1 MKKAWPKYTWRRI
14 VLFAQGFRR
23 REMLDVDANKVRIVN
38 AFDPKE
44 AMAMTKAEDED
55 EAINRASS
63 EQPHRSPPDEK

>member
-1 MKKAWPKYTWRRI
+1 
-14 VLFAQGFRR
+14 
-23 REMLDVDANKVRIVN
+23 MLDVDANKVRIVN